1 MFRYAVRMLRK
12 SPGFTAIAVATLT
25 LGIGANTAI
34 FSVVNSVLLR
44 ALPLRDPDRL
54 VFAATASP
62 DRGLGN
68 GPLSNASYEILR
80 DRNQSFSG
88 VAAYAAERLPLTG
101 SGEPEQLQGARVSP
115 NFFSVL
121 GSEPERGRA
130 FDDGEGK
137 PGAAPV
143 AIISHRLWERR
154 FGSGSNFVRK
164 SITIAGEPH
173 TIIGVMPPGYG
184 FPFPGID
191 IWVTR
196 LLRYTGLPASSV
208 QNGGGY
214 LLLVARLRPGATLS
228 TAAAGATVLFHQ
240 YVKEYAA
247 NPDADPRA
255 RINVLPFQ
263 ENFVSDIRLTLW
275 ILTGAVA
282 LVLLIASANV
292 AGLMMARATGRA
304 KEIALRAALGASR
317 GAIVRQLLVESLL
330 LSAAG
335 AIGGIMLAQWLIPAL
350 AAAPGIE
357 GAALRPIRIDTA
369 VLAFTVAI
377 AFATGAIFGLLPAW
391 QASRPDLNSVL
402 RESGWGS
409 TQGPRRHTVRG
420 LLVAA
425 QIALSTVLL
434 IGAALLLQSFLRL
447 RKVNPGF
454 DPNHTLTLR
463 LTLPD
468 NRYHG
473 DAARTQFVRELM
485 SRLAAIP
492 GVISASASTG
502 LPMSAGLFV
511 PILCEGQ
518 QAIPYGRRPIAEWN
532 PITPDYFKA
541 TGIPILQGRT
551 FDWSDDPAA
560 PPRAIVSQS
569 LARKY
574 WPNENPIGK
583 HVTYARRQIVAEV
596 IGVAGDVK
604 ERALDSDMGLV
615 FYTSYPQF
623 TWPNVAFAIRAAG
636 DPTRLANAATAQV
649 FAIGRDMPVTD
660 LQTMQDYVARSLGQR
675 REFLYAVGAFAALAL
690 ILALVGIYGLVAY
703 AVTERTSEFAIRQAI
718 GATRRDIL
726 AMVLRQNLRLSA
738 AGIAAGA
745 AVAAFATPIIATM
758 LYAVAPT
765 DPWTFACA
773 ALLFLTVS
781 LAAGYIPA
789 RRATRLDPVIA
800 LRL

>member
-1 MFRYAVRMLRK
+1 MLLK
-12 SPGFTAIAVATLT
+12 SPGFTAVAVATLT

-34 FSVVNSVLLR
+34 FSVVDGLLLR
-44 ALPLRDPDRL
+44 ALPLEDPDRL
-54 VFAATASP
+54 VFAAMASP

-80 DRNQSFSG
+80 DRNQSFAG
-88 VAAYAAERLPLTG
+88 VAAYAGERLPLTG

-121 GSEPERGRA
+121 GSQPERGRT
-130 FDDGEGK
+130 FDAVEGK
-137 PGAAPV
+137 PGAPPV

-154 FGSGSNFVRK
+154 FASDPNSVGK
-164 SITIAGEPH
+164 SITVAGEPH

-196 LLRYTGLPASSV
+196 LLSYTGLPASSV

-214 LLLVARLRPGATLS
+214 LLLVARLRPGAAIS
-228 TAAAGATVLFHQ
+228 TAAAGATVVFHQ
-240 YVKEYAA
+240 YVKEYAS

-263 ENFVSDIRLTLW
+263 ESFVSDIRLTLW

-282 LVLLIASANV
+282 LVLLIASSNV
-292 AGLMMARATGRA
+292 AGLLMARATSRA

-317 GAIVRQLLVESLL
+317 GAIVRQLMVESLM

-335 AIGGIMLAQWLIPAL
+335 AMGGIVLAQWLIPIL
-350 AAAPGIE
+350 TAAPGIE
-357 GAALRPIRIDTA
+357 GAAVRPIRIDTA
-369 VLAFTVAI
+369 VLIFTVGI
-377 AFATGAIFGLLPAW
+377 ALATGAIFGLLPAW
-391 QASRPDLNSVL
+391 QASCPELNSVL

-409 TQGPRRHTVRG
+409 TQGRRRHRIRS
-420 LLVAA
+420 LLVAG
-425 QIALSTVLL
+425 QVALSTVLL

-468 NRYHG
+468 SRYHG
-473 DAARTQFVRELM
+473 DAARTRFVRDLM
-485 SRLAAIP
+485 NRLASIP
-492 GVISASASTG
+492 GVTAASASTG

-518 QAIPYGRRPIAEWN
+518 QAIPYGQRPIAEWN

-541 TGIPILQGRT
+541 TGIPILQGRA

-569 LARKY
+569 LARKF
-574 WPNENPIGK
+574 WPNENPLGK

-596 IGVAGDVK
+596 VGVAGDVK
-604 ERALDSDMGLV
+604 EHALDSGMGAVL
-615 FYTSYPQF
+615 YTSYPQF
-623 TWPNVAFAIRAAG
+623 TWPNVAIAIRMAG
-636 DPTRLANAATAQV
+636 DPIHLANAAQAQV
-649 FAIGRDMPVTD
+649 FAMDRDMPVTE
-660 LQTMQDYVARSLGQR
+660 LQTMQEYVARSLGQR
-675 REFLYAVGAFAALAL
+675 RELLYAVAGFAALAL
-690 ILALVGIYGLVAY
+690 ILALVGIYGVVAY
-703 AVTERTSEFAIRQAI
+703 AVTQRTPEFAIRQAI

-726 AMVLRQNLRLSA
+726 IMVLRQSLRLSA

-745 AVAAFATPIIATM
+745 AMAAFATRIIATM
-758 LYAVAPT
+758 LYAVNAT
-765 DPWTFACA
+765 DLWTFAGT
-773 ALLFLTVS
+773 ALLFLAVA

-789 RRATRLDPVIA
+789 RRATRLDPVIS